1 MKAWRV
7 AWPVIG
13 AAALVLA
20 ASGSQGADDARR
32 SGFDFMSPATQ
43 GLQRDDTANPGMLA
57 VRDGEDLWSRRRG
70 AADKSCADCH
80 GDARNSMRGVAA
92 RYPAW
97 DPPTQQAFDLG
108 GRIRQCQ
115 ERRQLATQFPHE
127 SEGLL
132 GLEAYLALQ
141 SRGMPMAPPADARL
155 DAARARGEQRYGQR
169 IGQLDL
175 ACAQCHDQ
183 HAGQHLG
190 GSTIPQAHA
199 IGYPTYRLEWQSLGS
214 LQRRLRNCMSGVRAE
229 PYAYGAPELIELEL
243 YLATRDRGMAL
254 EAPAVRP

>member
-1 MKAWRV
+1 MSSMKLARL
-7 AWPVIG
+7 ALLAAMAL
-13 AAALVLA
+13 AAAELH
-20 ASGSQGADDARR
+20 ADGDTRR
-32 SGFDFMSPATQ
+32 SGYEFMGPATQ
-43 GLQRDDTANPGMLA
+43 ALQRDDSANPGMLM
-57 VRDGEDLWSRRRG
+57 VGEGEDLWRRRAG

-80 GDARNSMRGVAA
+80 ADAGISMRGVAA
-92 RYPAW
+92 RYPAH
-97 DPPTQQAFDLG
+97 DAGTQRPIDLG

-115 ERRQLATQFPHE
+115 ERQQLDTPAAPE
-127 SEGLL
+127 SSKL
-132 GLEAYLALQ
+132 LALQ
-141 SRGMPMAPPADARL
+141 TYIAFQSRGLPMAPPADGRL
-155 DAARARGEQRYGQR
+155 DGPRARGEALYAQR

-175 ACAQCHDQ
+175 ACAQCHDE

-199 IGYPTYRLEWQSLGS
+199 IGYPTYRLEWQGIGS

-243 YLATRDRGMAL
+243 YLATRDRGMVL